1 MRSVRALCWSLLAGA
16 LVPIAAIGFEARA
29 QEEKPVLSMVPGPGT
44 DKAPEFGAIAFTPDG
59 SFTSTWKRASKTEAE
74 DKVRAECTGLARGKC
89 EVLSFGPDVC
99 AALASGQI
107 NKQRKVT
114 YSGGG
119 MTRAEAEKVALLRC
133 NADHRAHGSCETR
146 TVLCGDGR

>member
-1 MRSVRALCWSLLAGA
+1 MRSVRTLFWQLLAAA
-16 LVPIAAIGFEARA
+16 LVSITGIGLGARA
-29 QEEKPVLSMVPGPGT
+29 QEAKPVLSVAPGPWVH
-44 DKAPEFGAIAFTPDG
+44 ASSEYGAIAFTPDG
-59 SFTSTWKRASKTEAE
+59 SYTSTWKRASKTEAE
-74 DKVRAECTGLARGKC
+74 DKVRAECTGLAHGKC

-107 NKQRKVT
+107 SKQRKVT

-119 MTRAEAEKVALLRC
+119 MTRAAAEKVALLRC
-133 NADHRAHGSCETR
+133 NADRRARGSCEMR